1 MNDKRHTMDIYDYA
15 ESKGLSLNRIMDF
28 TSDANPL
35 GPSNKAKNAV
45 RKNVKRLG
53 QPPDRETRYL
63 KRLICTR
70 EGVGEEKI
78 IIGPDPICILSV
90 LLEMVRPGTVL
101 VPSPVSDTYREL
113 LEEQGVK
120 IRPFHLNSEKGFAF
134 EAKQFVKA
142 VKDADLVLIPNPHNV
157 VGTCLSPDDLL
168 PVISQAAAM
177 KKTLVIDEGYRDF
190 PDIPSQAN
198 EITRSKGSLVLRS
211 LSVFYGLAG
220 FRFGYTIGSDDLMR
234 NIRNRLRHFP
244 VNLLAEAAAVASLR
258 DKGYRKRTLEYI
270 NEEKRF
276 IQDSLAGVDQV
287 QCIDTPCSFLLLR
300 LNEKVAGL
308 RDAFLKRRIMVGDF
322 TDGKGSLY
330 IRLPVRKHAWNAG
343 FIRVLK
349 NILGVKDHA

>member
-1 MNDKRHTMDIYDYA
+1 MDIHDYA

-53 QPPDRETRYL
+53 QSHDREARYL
-63 KRLICTR
+63 KRLVCAK
-70 EGVGEEKI
+70 EGIGETEM
-78 IIGPDPICILSV
+78 IIGPDPVSVIGV
-90 LLEMVRPGTVL
+90 LLDMIRPKTVL
-101 VPSPVSDTYREL
+101 VPAPVSDTYREL
-113 LEEQGVK
+113 LEEQDIE
-120 IRPFHLNSEKGFAF
+120 IRPFHLNGEKGFTLETKRF
-134 EAKQFVKA
+134 ITTF
-142 VKDADLVLIPNPHNV
+142 KDADLVFVPNPHNV
-157 VGTCLSPDDLL
+157 VGTCLSPDDLSS
-168 PVISQAAAM
+168 VISQAAAM
-177 KKTLVIDEGYRDF
+177 NKTLVIDETHRDF
-190 PDIPSQAN
+190 PGIPSQVK

-220 FRFGYTIGSDDLMR
+220 FRFGYAIGSDDLMR

-276 IQDSLAGVDQV
+276 IQDSLAGVDPV
-287 QCIDTPCSFLLLR
+287 QCIDTPCSFLLLK
-300 LNEKVAGL
+300 LSEKVAGL

-349 NILGVKDHA
+349 NILGVKDHV